1 MLLKLSDLSLN
12 VEVSE
17 SKCAAP
23 RYIFFIHG
31 FTGSACDW
39 DEIIPSIN
47 NNYQCV
53 AVDLIGHGKSDSPN
67 ETSYYNFSS
76 ISKQLKFL
84 IYQFTNEPVTLVGYS
99 MGGRVALNFAIEN
112 PGQINSLILES
123 SSAGIEDE
131 KLRIERQIQDEKLAS
146 YIIDNSIEDF
156 VDYWMNIDLFAS
168 QKNLSKEK
176 LDKIRTQK
184 SENNKTGLSNSLLGF
199 GAGRMLPLFDK
210 LKEFK
215 SKTLLITG
223 DQDKKY
229 CELNSRMV
237 NIFPASEHIIIKNAG
252 HNCHL
257 EQPGKFI
264 EAINSFLSEF

>member
-12 VEVSE
+12 VEVSD
-17 SKCAAP
+17 SKSDEP

-31 FTGSACDW
+31 FTGCSNDW

-47 NNYQCV
+47 SNYQSV
-53 AVDLIGHGKSDSPN
+53 AIDLIGHGKSDSPN
-67 ETSYYNFSS
+67 DISYYNFSS
-76 ISKQLKFL
+76 ISKQFKFL
-84 IYQFTNEPVTLVGYS
+84 IYQFTNDPVTLVGYS

-112 PGQINSLILES
+112 PGQIYSLILES
-123 SSAGIEDE
+123 SSAGIEDDN
-131 KLRIERQIQDEKLAS
+131 LRVARQIQDEKLAS
-146 YIIDNSIEDF
+146 FIKDNSIEDF

-168 QKNLSKEK
+168 QKNLPTEK
-176 LDKIRTQK
+176 LDKVRIQK
-184 SENNKTGLSNSLLGF
+184 SKNNKTGLANSLLGF
-199 GAGRMLPLFDK
+199 GAGKMLPLFDK
-210 LKEFK
+210 LQECK

-229 CELNSRMV
+229 CELNSRIV
-237 NIFPASEHIIIKNAG
+237 NILPASEHIIIKNAG

-264 EAINSFLSEF
+264 EVINSFLSEF